1 MDIETFRT
9 LLEVNRTR
17 HFGKAAVELFI
28 TQSAVSARIKKLEQ
42 TLGVSL
48 FDRQRRDIH
57 PTPEGQRLLR
67 HAESMLALW
76 RKARQDVALAEQAQ
90 TQLAVGG
97 IVSLWDV
104 RLEKW
109 AHRVHN
115 ALPELALILE
125 AYGHDRL
132 MRRMID
138 GALDTVFVYEPPQLE
153 EFLIDQIADISLI
166 MVSSTLNQTAEEAL
180 TDYIMVDWGQ
190 MHALQHARHFPDAPA
205 PAQRISQGTIALNF
219 MLACGGAAYLAEQ
232 SVAPLLETGQLHRV
246 IDAPVIKRSAFAV
259 YPRRSGRLDIIKQV
273 VAYFD
278 ID

>member
-9 LLEVNRTR
+9 LLEINRTR
-17 HFGKAAVELFI
+17 HFGKAAAELFI
-28 TQSAVSARIKKLEQ
+28 TQSAVSARIKKLERA
-42 TLGVSL
+42 LGVRL

-57 PTPEGQRLLR
+57 PTPEGRRLLR

-90 TQLAVGG
+90 TQLAIGG
-97 IVSLWDV
+97 VVSLWDV
-104 RLEKW
+104 RLQEW
-109 AHRVHN
+109 AHRVHK

-132 MRRMID
+132 MRHMID
-138 GALDTVFVYEPPQLE
+138 GALDVVFVYEPPQLE
-153 EFLIDQIADISLI
+153 EFMINQIADISLI
-166 MVSSTLNQTAEEAL
+166 MVSSTVNQTAQEAL

-219 MLACGGAAYLAEQ
+219 VLACGGAAYLAEHA
-232 SVAPLLETGQLHRV
+232 VAPFLENGRLYRV
-246 IDAPVIKRSAFAV
+246 ADAAVIQRSAFAV
-259 YPRRSGRLDIIKQV
+259 YPRRSGRLELISQV
-273 VAYFD
+273 IEYFD
-278 ID
+278 AD